1 MQNGKYISFI
11 VIDACTYIY
20 VHKHKRFITYA
31 TIHPRT
37 PHPTMIAVSEGRSDS
52 SALLDS
58 RVVDGT
64 ASTIGALGSTVP
76 TGSNE

>member
-1 MQNGKYISFI
+1 MYIEH
-11 VIDACTYIY
+11 T
-20 VHKHKRFITYA
+20 TYA

-52 SALLDS
+52 SALLDP
-58 RVVDGT
+58 RVDGT